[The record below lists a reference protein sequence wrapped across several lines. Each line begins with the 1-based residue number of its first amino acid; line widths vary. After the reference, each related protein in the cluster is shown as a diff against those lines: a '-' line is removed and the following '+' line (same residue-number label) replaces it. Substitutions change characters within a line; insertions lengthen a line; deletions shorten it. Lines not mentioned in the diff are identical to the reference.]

1 MTKCN
6 MVFWMGFWKR
16 REILDKSQGNM
27 NKIWAL
33 VNNNNG
39 SVLVH

>member
-6 MVFWMGFWKR
+6 IVFWMGFWKR
-16 REILDKSQGNM
+16 TEILDKSQGNM

-33 VNNNNG
+33 VNNNG